1 MEKWYKYS
9 YFNKTGWILEN
20 YRHLNLSSDEGIL
33 VLLINYANENNQR
46 LTTDA
51 LSKLSALPQERIDK
65 AIGLL
70 CAKQYLLIR
79 ADSDGLQFDL
89 SGLFET
95 ETAKSEKAVNQ
106 SLYDLFENEFARPL
120 SEKELGLLNDW
131 TRNYD
136 KKLIMYALK
145 EASLYKKVSIYYIAS
160 ILEDW
165 NKKGYTIEMIEK
177 GKHLG

>member
-1 MEKWYKYS
+1 M
-9 YFNKTGWILEN
+9 
-20 YRHLNLSSDEGIL
+20 
-33 VLLINYANENNQR
+33 
-46 LTTDA
+46 
-51 LSKLSALPQERIDK
+51 
-65 AIGLL
+65 
-70 CAKQYLLIR
+70 IR